1 MEIIYRTRR
10 CAQAEAAKFWEYLQ
24 VRLAPDFVH
33 TKHAHSRKMSIRRN
47 TDDFTWGG
55 RGVTYSLVI
64 CDSLKLSAQ
73 DFFGSDSYR
82 IWRCC

>member
-1 MEIIYRTRR
+1 MEITYRTRR
-10 CAQAEAAKFWEYLQ
+10 CAQAEMAKFWEYLR
-24 VRLAPDFVH
+24 VRLAKDFGI
-33 TKHAHSRKMSIRRN
+33 TKHAHSGKLSIRRN
-47 TDDFTWGG
+47 TEDFTWGG

-73 DFFGSDSYR
+73 DFFGSDSSR